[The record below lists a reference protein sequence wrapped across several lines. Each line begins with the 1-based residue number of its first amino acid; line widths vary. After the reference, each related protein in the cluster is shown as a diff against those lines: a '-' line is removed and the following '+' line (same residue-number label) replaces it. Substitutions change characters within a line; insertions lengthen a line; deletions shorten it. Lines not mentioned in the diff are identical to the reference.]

1 MQSSQGLRRIGFALV
16 LACIGTSNVEAQAPA
31 ADVIQRA
38 SRSRAKGVEGAPVLV
53 FEIADFQCP
62 YCAHFATEVYPR
74 LDSAYVKTGKVQ
86 WVFVNLPLP
95 NHARGWQAAEAA
107 ACAGAVSDRF
117 WPMHDRLFG
126 EQSTWSKVADL
137 DAALRDYARDA
148 GVAAD
153 AYDACVMSDQVAQLL
168 IQDMLFA
175 SAAGVTG
182 TPTFIIDKKEMVV
195 GFKTFEEWQ
204 GIIEKALQSG
214 NSE

>member
-1 MQSSQGLRRIGFALV
+1 MKRSDIPRRLGLALIIIA
-16 LACIGTSNVEAQAPA
+16 LGAVEAAAQTAA
-31 ADVIQRA
+31 ADVVQRA
-38 SRSRAKGVEGAPVLV
+38 SRGRAKGAEAAPVLV

-95 NHARGWQAAEAA
+95 NHARAWQAAEAA
-107 ACAGAVSDRF
+107 ACAGAVGDRF
-117 WPMHDRLFG
+117 WAMHDRLFADQAAWG
-126 EQSTWSKVADL
+126 KTADL
-137 DAALRDYARDA
+137 GAVLERYAVEAGAEPAAYR
-148 GVAAD
+148 
-153 AYDACVMSDQVAQLL
+153 ACVGGDQVAQLL

-195 GFKTFEEWQ
+195 GFKTYEEWQ
-204 GIIEKALQSG
+204 GIIEKALQAAKP
-214 NSE
+214 E

>member
-1 MQSSQGLRRIGFALV
+1 MQGQWIIRRLQLV
-16 LACIGTSNVEAQAPA
+16 LIITALGAAEVTAQAPA
-31 ADVIQRA
+31 ADVVQRA
-38 SRSRAKGVEGAPVLV
+38 SRGRAKGAEAAPVLV

-74 LDSAYVKTGKVQ
+74 LDSAYVRTGKVQ

-95 NHARGWQAAEAA
+95 NHARAWQAAEAA

-117 WPMHDRLFG
+117 WAMHDRLFA
-126 EQSTWSKVADL
+126 EQTGWGKTADL
-137 DAALRDYARDA
+137 GAVLERYAVEA
-148 GVAAD
+148 GVEPAA
-153 AYDACVMSDQVAQLL
+153 YGACVEGDQVAQLL

-195 GFKTFEEWQ
+195 GFKTYEEWQ
-204 GIIEKALQSG
+204 SIIEKALQAAKA
-214 NSE
+214 E

>member
-1 MQSSQGLRRIGFALV
+1 MQSLQGLRRIGFALV

-74 LDSAYVKTGKVQ
+74 LDSAY
-86 WVFVNLPLP
+86 
-95 NHARGWQAAEAA
+95 
-107 ACAGAVSDRF
+107 
-117 WPMHDRLFG
+117 
-126 EQSTWSKVADL
+126 
-137 DAALRDYARDA
+137 AALRDYARDA